1 MGIEAI
7 VDDQVTKRF
16 AAEELP
22 TWNLLTRT
30 NKFHHTRSFRLAIV
44 WVIGFVFRYTLLP
57 IRCLLTMIGVFCL
70 FIIMASIGPISECR
84 LKRKIYHFS
93 SIMCFRILSR
103 CVSAVITYH
112 DEENR
117 AKPGGISVLKRTCIN
132 NSAVMMFKKG
142 SFEIDTKFYPVAIKY
157 DVRFGDPFWNSSKY
171 GYIRYLLMMMTS
183 WAIVCDVWYLPPMTR
198 DPKETAIEF
207 ANRVKRNIACKG
219 NLVDLEW
226 DGQLKRKSVNP
237 ELVKEQQYKFSQT
250 LRKFP

>member
-1 MGIEAI
+1 MKIFNSKTIIKIVDEEEHHDANKSLDNLDKTKHWLCLDSAINFIPMGIEAI

-70 FIIMASIGPISECR
+70 FIIMSSIGPISECR

-117 AKPGGISVLKRTCIN
+117 AKPGGICVANHTSPIDVGILHCDNAYAMVGQKHGGFLGLLQKILSQGTSHIWFDRFEAEDRSGIIEKIP
-132 NSAVMMFKKG
+132 NSL
-142 SFEIDTKFYPVAIKY
+142 SIDQSIHF
-157 DVRFGDPFWNSSKY
+157 D
-171 GYIRYLLMMMTS
+171 
-183 WAIVCDVWYLPPMTR
+183 
-198 DPKETAIEF
+198 
-207 ANRVKRNIACKG
+207 
-219 NLVDLEW
+219 
-226 DGQLKRKSVNP
+226 
-237 ELVKEQQYKFSQT
+237 
-250 LRKFP
+250 